1 MNSQKIA
8 GDVKGYSK
16 VGQDLNGNFNDV
28 TMSSL
33 KTKYEILEENY
44 LQLVKA
50 VKDNNTELGVFD
62 GKREMF
68 LTSIDDKA
76 KQIEDN
82 VGNSITKMDAE
93 IQKSLSHQ
101 KAENS
106 RLDQQINQ
114 LKVDNN
120 IIKNQLLIVQK
131 RIEDI
136 QVQIGEKF

>member
-8 GDVKGYSK
+8 GDVKGYAK
-16 VGQDLNGNFNDV
+16 VGQDLGGNFNDT

-33 KTKYEILEENY
+33 KSKYEILENNFLE
-44 LQLVKA
+44 LVKA
-50 VKDNNTELGVFD
+50 VKDNNQELENFD
-62 GKREMF
+62 GKREFF
-68 LTSIDDKA
+68 LNSIDEKA
-76 KQIEDN
+76 RNIEDN
-82 VGNSITKMDAE
+82 VGSSITKMDAE

-114 LKVDNN
+114 LKVDEN

-131 RIEDI
+131 RIDDI
-136 QVQIGEKF
+136 QLQIGQKF